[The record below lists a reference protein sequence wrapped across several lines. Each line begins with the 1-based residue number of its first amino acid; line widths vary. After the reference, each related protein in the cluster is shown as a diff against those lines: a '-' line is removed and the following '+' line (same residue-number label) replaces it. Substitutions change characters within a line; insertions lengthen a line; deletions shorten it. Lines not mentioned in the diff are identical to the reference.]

1 MPFLT
6 PIFVYKCQKIPT
18 FGQLTNRLRT
28 MSSFFEYP
36 FSRKISGAIY
46 IIGVCFLLSAGA
58 SILVTSCSPGGSYP
72 PVEIG
77 RLDLALQAD
86 SLPGDV
92 RLGDAAAVLFA
103 VSGYGALTDSSL
115 HAYNRNPSIRIHDRA
130 MDSLWSDLRPV
141 EADLG
146 RMKFNF
152 ARLFPADRF
161 PAVFA
166 IVSPFNQSV
175 FTADTL
181 MFVGLNHYL
190 GADYAP
196 YAYFPDYLRVRKTPA
211 RLLPDMAETLVR
223 GLYPY
228 RDESDGYSTVLS
240 RLLYEGAVVESVMQ
254 LCGLSEQQVLGY
266 DDEAMAWAS
275 ENEKRV
281 WETMAERKMIFA
293 VDPQLA
299 AMLVSPAP
307 FTSAIN
313 PNSPGAI
320 GRFIGHRI
328 ITAYLDRR
336 ATSLSELLSP
346 DFYTSQNSLFESGY

>member
-1 MPFLT
+1 
-6 PIFVYKCQKIPT
+6 
-18 FGQLTNRLRT
+18 
-28 MSSFFEYP
+28 MSRFFESP
-36 FSRKISGAIY
+36 FFRKISGAIY
-46 IIGVCFLLSAGA
+46 IIGVCYLLSAGA
-58 SILVTSCSPGGSYP
+58 SVFMTSCSSRGSHP

-86 SLPGDV
+86 SLPGDPQ
-92 RLGDAAAVLFA
+92 LGDAAEILFA

-115 HAYNRNPSIRIHDRA
+115 HAYNRNPAIRLHDRA

-152 ARLFPADRF
+152 TRLFPADRF
-161 PAVFA
+161 PAVYA

-211 RLLPDMAETLVR
+211 RLLPDMAEALVR

-228 RDESDGYSTVLS
+228 DGVSDVYSTVLS
-240 RLLYEGAVVESVMQ
+240 RLLYEGAVVEAVMQ

-266 DDEAMAWAS
+266 DDEAMAWAQ

-328 ITAYLDRR
+328 ITAYLDRQ
-336 ATSLSELLSP
+336 AVALPELLSP

>member
-1 MPFLT
+1 MSRF
-6 PIFVYKCQKIPT
+6 
-18 FGQLTNRLRT
+18 FGSHLR
-28 MSSFFEYP
+28 
-36 FSRKISGAIY
+36 RKISGAIY
-46 IIGVCFLLSAGA
+46 IIGVCFLFSAGA
-58 SILVTSCSPGGSYP
+58 SMLVTSCSSGGAYP

-115 HAYNRNPSIRIHDRA
+115 HAYNRNSSIRIHERA

-152 ARLFPADRF
+152 TRLFPADRF

-190 GADYAP
+190 GADYPP

-275 ENEKRV
+275 DNEKRV
-281 WETMAERKMIFA
+281 WETMAERKMIFS

-328 ITAYLDRR
+328 VASYLDRR